1 LIEEKRKLNK
11 PFAYNNLAGL
21 GDLLFWIYKNN
32 LDVAEEASMERRRII
47 GLLERIA
54 EDMDGVPRLVV
65 VVHENQAEEAVP
77 EVAVKSLVAE
87 ELDSGLLSRIKR
99 MLG

>member
-47 GLLERIA
+47 GLLEKIA
-54 EDMDGVPRLVV
+54 EDMDGMPRLVV
-65 VVHENQAEEAVP
+65 VVHEEP
-77 EVAVKSLVAE
+77 EVEDVVESMVVE

-99 MLG
+99 MLS